1 MSWRKSRLAW
11 GSLAWGCKAA
21 LCYVARACL
30 TAAATRCCPQG
41 FRLDASAKVTLVKQ
55 VEYNGQN
62 IEAAWPLGAAINDLS
77 A

>member
-1 MSWRKSRLAW
+1 MLDKEPPRAGPKRLS
-11 GSLAWGCKAA
+11 GPGPR
-21 LCYVARACL
+21 YRA
-30 TAAATRCCPQG
+30 TPCCHAQG

-55 VEYNGQN
+55 IQYDGQS